1 MVGGHDAVL
10 GEDEVERAAGL
21 PPIELDCDGGVAV
34 GVPLVNFVKSVQ
46 NVTWSLKRKVSIVVD
61 VNWFKTLGPT
71 LECFYFSKVD

>member
-1 MVGGHDAVL
+1 MGKAVCKDSGVVAAVHLDAGVAVVGGHDAVL

-46 NVTWSLKRKVSIVVD
+46 NVT
-61 VNWFKTLGPT
+61 
-71 LECFYFSKVD
+71 